1 MRKFMFLLHF
11 SNVYYNLN
19 VCTGHG
25 IGIKDDDNDE
35 EDGMDETLVPSDFN
49 KSGLIRDGR
58 CMIFIL
64 FLRSLQSLTT

>member
-1 MRKFMFLLHF
+1 MFLF
-11 SNVYYNLN
+11 YISNVQYNRIT
-19 VCTGHG
+19 CTGHG

-58 CMIFIL
+58 WIIFLL
-64 FLRSLQSLTT
+64 FFI